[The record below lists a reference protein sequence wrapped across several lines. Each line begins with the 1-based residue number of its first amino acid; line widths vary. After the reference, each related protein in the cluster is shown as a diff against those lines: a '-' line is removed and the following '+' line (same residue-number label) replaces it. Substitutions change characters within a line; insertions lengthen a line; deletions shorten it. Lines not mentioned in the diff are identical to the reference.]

1 MALFD
6 YIGHEFIE
14 AVAHQLLVAGLQCL
28 ALFISPAVHELAL
41 EILLS
46 LQLIGGVTDE
56 KATMIYL
63 SAHSATDV
71 AACAGP

>member
-1 MALFD
+1 
-6 YIGHEFIE
+6 
-14 AVAHQLLVAGLQCL
+14 
-28 ALFISPAVHELAL
+28 
-41 EILLS
+41 LLS